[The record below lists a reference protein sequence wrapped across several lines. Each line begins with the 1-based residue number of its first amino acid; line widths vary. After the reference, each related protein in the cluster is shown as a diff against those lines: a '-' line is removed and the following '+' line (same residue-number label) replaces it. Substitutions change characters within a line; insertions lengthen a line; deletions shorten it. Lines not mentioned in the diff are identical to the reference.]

1 MAESLKEQESAL
13 RRKALATLTHRH
25 LSMAFQKGKFE
36 AAEMARQQY
45 ALQGG
50 VKWMLNRQLSMA
62 LRSGSLKL
70 SQ

>member
-13 RRKALATLTHRH
+13 RKALATLTHRH